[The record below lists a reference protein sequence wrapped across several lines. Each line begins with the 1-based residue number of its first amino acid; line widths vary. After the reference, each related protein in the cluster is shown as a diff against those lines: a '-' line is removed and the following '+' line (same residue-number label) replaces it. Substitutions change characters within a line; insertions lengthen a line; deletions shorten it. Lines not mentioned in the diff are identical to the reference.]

1 MFRFIGRLFR
11 KAPPPPPP
19 GSSPEE
25 CWRSDFGSS
34 PGRFVEADEERYA
47 LRLADG
53 SLRLELRRGSL
64 FAWADCGDY
73 RYGDASIEAELRF
86 GGPGPKRSAGLLL
99 RKIDDASFL
108 YALVS
113 SDGEARL
120 DLVFNGDPRPLVPWV
135 ACPWA
140 AGAEDMV
147 LSVVLRGTRIVVLVN
162 GRFALEA
169 EDDSLDLGG
178 VAFGAQ
184 SYDGPATVELRS
196 LRVESRP
203 VEAEADYLRFARVV
217 AAAPDQRRRL
227 AEGLFSLGYYV
238 PALVQLRKI
247 ADGPGPAAADRFL
260 EAECLLRLELLEEA
274 AAAVE
279 ACLALDPGMENA
291 IEERYNLLYLR
302 GDYVGLRD
310 ALTADRERL
319 DRSPRLANL
328 LGHARYNLG
337 AWDEAAEA
345 YAAAAAGDPGM
356 PIYSRNRAAALEKTG
371 DLVAASASWLT
382 AARGFYDQGAWDDA
396 EDCSR
401 RLRELGYDAASLDS
415 LDGLIAYGRGDE
427 KSAAAALGK
436 LWKRGKADAPASY
449 VYGLIMAGSGKRS
462 DAIKAFRRAA
472 ELEPGRAIYRYRL
485 AESLF
490 MAGEACEPELAAAIE
505 AAPDDGW
512 TLNLA
517 GQAALRAGDSDRAIA
532 LFSRAKE
539 ALPDESAPAVN
550 LSEAYTAVGRHEEA
564 VSALGDWP
572 ASSAQAANRLGNA
585 YAARGRLDEAA
596 AAYAEAVAKASAAP
610 RAATGTGPIVDLDLP
625 EYRVNLAAALIELGR
640 LPDAEDAL
648 RRSLEER
655 DDARAMYLMG
665 DIAAEY
671 GDSSRAELAY
681 RAAVERDGGDIAARK
696 RLAAHYLSRRRY
708 DKAEAEAR
716 AVEAIDPAAAAELI
730 AALRE
735 ATVETLRCASCGRAW
750 EAPKPVPAA
759 PRSRLRGEPPDDS
772 PAGSC
777 PSCGKVF
784 CVACRKDGLED
795 GRFTC
800 PDCGERLNLNDDRVR
815 WIVLD
820 RLKRSADE

>member
-1 MFRFIGRLFR
+1 MFRFIRRFFR
-11 KAPPPPPP
+11 KAAPPPPP
-19 GSSPEE
+19 GSSPQEL
-25 CWRSDFGSS
+25 WRSDFSSS
-34 PGRFVEADEERYA
+34 PGRFAEVDEERYA
-47 LRLADG
+47 LRLAEG
-53 SLRLELRRGSL
+53 TLRLDLRRGSL

-86 GGPGPKRSAGLLL
+86 GGPGPKRAAGLLL
-99 RKIDDASFL
+99 RKLDDSSFL
-108 YALVS
+108 YTLVS

-120 DLVFNGDPRPLVPWV
+120 DLVFNGEPRALVPWV

-140 AGAEDMV
+140 AGADEMV
-147 LSVVLRGTRIVVLVN
+147 LSVVLRGPRVVVLVN

-184 SYDGPATVELRS
+184 SYDGPATIELRS
-196 LRVESRP
+196 VRVESRP
-203 VEAEADYLRFARVV
+203 LEAEADYLRFARVV

-247 ADGPGPAAADRFL
+247 ADGSGATAADRFL
-260 EAECLLRLELLEEA
+260 EAECLLRLELYDEA
-274 AAAVE
+274 AKAVD
-279 ACLALDPGMENA
+279 ACLALEPGMDNA
-291 IEERYNLLYLR
+291 LEERFNLLYLR

-310 ALTADRERL
+310 ALASDLERVG
-319 DRSPRLANL
+319 RSPRLANL
-328 LGHARYNLG
+328 LGHAHYNLG
-337 AWDEAAEA
+337 AWAEAAEA
-345 YAAAAAGDPGM
+345 YGAAAAGDPDM
-356 PIYSRNRAAALEKTG
+356 PIYSRNGAAALEKTG
-371 DLVAASASWLT
+371 DLVAASARWLA

-401 RLRELGYDAASLDS
+401 RLRGLGYDAASLDS
-415 LDGLIAYGRGDE
+415 LDGLVAYGRGDE
-427 KSAAAALGK
+427 KTAAAILGK
-436 LWKRGKADAPASY
+436 LWKRGKADAPAAY
-449 VYGLIMAGSGKRS
+449 VYGLIAAGSGERGG
-462 DAIKAFRRAA
+462 AIKAFRRAT

-490 MAGEACEPELAAAIE
+490 MAGEPFGSELAAAIE

-517 GQAALRAGDSDRAIA
+517 GQAALMAGDAERAIA
-532 LFSRAKE
+532 LFVRAKE
-539 ALPDESAPAVN
+539 RLPDQSAPAVN

-564 VSALGDWP
+564 VSVLGDWP

-585 YAARGRLDEAA
+585 YAASGRLDAAA
-596 AAYAEAVAKASAAP
+596 AAYGEAVALAGS
-610 RAATGTGPIVDLDLP
+610 TGDPDLP
-625 EYRVNLAAALIELGR
+625 EYRVNLAAALMELGR
-640 LPDAEDAL
+640 WPDAEDAL

-681 RAAVERDGGDIAARK
+681 RAAVDRDGGDSAARK

-716 AVEAIDPAAAAELI
+716 AIEAIDPAAAAGLL
-730 AALRE
+730 AAIRE
-735 ATVETLRCASCGRAW
+735 ATVETLSCASCEREW
-750 EAPKPVPAA
+750 DVPRPVPAA
-759 PRSRLRGEPPDDS
+759 PRPRLRGEPPDDS

-784 CVACRKDGLED
+784 CVACRKDGLVD

-815 WIVLD
+815 WIVLE
-820 RLKRSADE
+820 RLKGLPE